1 MEYSPQQIEKK
12 WQRRW
17 QEKGLFEAK
26 DKAPG
31 KKISCLDMFPYP
43 SAEGLHVG
51 HLRGYTFTDVISKKK
66 IMEGFNVLHPMGW
79 DAFGLPAENYA
90 LKTGIHPAKLTKKSI
105 RNFKKQLTDAGFG
118 YDWSREIYSCDPE
131 YYQWTQWLFL
141 KLYEQGL
148 VYRKKAPVNWCPSC
162 KTVLA
167 NEQVVEG
174 KCERCSSLV
183 KNRYL
188 KQWFFK
194 ITQYASRLLKDLD
207 KLDWP
212 PEIKTMQR
220 NWIGR
225 SEGSEIQFGVSNSD
239 YQINV
244 FTTRPD
250 TLFGCTYLVISP
262 QHEIIE
268 DLKSKIKNL
277 KEIKGY
283 LKKSGFQIE
292 RERIS
297 KEKTG
302 VKISGLRAINP
313 ANQEKIPIF
322 VGDYVLKEYGT
333 GAIMAV
339 PAHDQRD
346 FEFARKHNLPII
358 RVIKPS
364 RGNNRKIKN
373 DKAYE
378 GEGILINSQKFSGM
392 DSSKAKEEITEFVG
406 GQKKVYY
413 QLRDWLISRQR
424 YWGTPIPVIYCDK
437 CGVVPV
443 PSQDLPVKLPMIE
456 DFKPSEA
463 KKSPLANN
471 EDFLKV
477 KCPKCGGPAERET
490 DTMDTFVD
498 SSWYYLRYT
507 DPSNQKEF
515 ASKEKINQ
523 WLPVDLYVGG
533 AEHAVM
539 HLLYARF
546 IAKFLHGQELID
558 FDEPFVK
565 LFNQGLIY
573 YQGAKMSKS
582 RGNVINPNQFIE
594 KYGADTMRVYQL
606 FMGPSDQAT
615 EWSDQGVIGVWRF
628 LNKVW
633 GLKTKVKNEKIKDP
647 QLDKLVHQTIKKV
660 GEDIE
665 EFRFNTA
672 VSALMILVNE
682 MNKCSSISLSNFKV
696 LLKLLAPMA
705 PHVCEELWCQV
716 ADDSEKISS
725 IFSEEWP
732 PYNPQLIK
740 PEQITLVIQVNGKI
754 RDKVK
759 VDPQISKGEAQKL
772 ALSRPKVK
780 KRIQSKKVK
789 KIVFVPQKLI
799 NIVT

>member
-1 MEYSPQQIEKK
+1 MKYSPSEIEKK
-12 WQRRW
+12 WQKRW
-17 QEKGLFEAK
+17 QKQKLFKAE

-31 KKISCLDMFPYP
+31 EKIFCLDMFPYP
-43 SAEGLHVG
+43 SAKGLHVG

-66 IMEGFNVLHPMGW
+66 MMEGFNVLHPMGW

-90 LKTGIHPAKLTKKSI
+90 VKTGIHPAKLTKKSI

-118 YDWSREIYSCDPE
+118 YDWSREIYSCNPK
-131 YYQWTQWLFL
+131 YYRWTQWLFL
-141 KLYEQGL
+141 KLFQKGL
-148 VYRKKAPVNWCPSC
+148 AYQKEAPVNWCPSC

-183 KNRYL
+183 EIKYL

-194 ITQYASRLLKDLD
+194 ITKYASRLLKDLD

-212 PEIKTMQR
+212 VNIRTMQK
-220 NWIGR
+220 NWIGK
-225 SEGSEIQFGVSNSD
+225 SEGAEIQFPIADSD
-239 YQINV
+239 YKINI

-250 TLFGCTYLVISP
+250 TLFGCTYLVVTP
-262 QHEIIE
+262 HHEIIKK
-268 DLKSKIKNL
+268 LKPQIDNF
-277 KEIKGY
+277 KEIRKY
-283 LKKSGFQIE
+283 LGKSGLRTE
-292 RERIS
+292 REQFS

-302 VKISGLRAINP
+302 IEISGLRAINP
-313 ANQEKIPIF
+313 ATQEKIPIF
-322 VGDYVLKEYGT
+322 VANYVLKDYGT

-346 FEFARKHNLPII
+346 FDFAQKHDLSIVEVVRP
-358 RVIKPS
+358 P
-364 RGNNRKIKN
+364 GKN
-373 DKAYE
+373 HKLKDDKAFKGKGVLVNSGQFNGMKSSE
-378 GEGILINSQKFSGM
+378 GGDK
-392 DSSKAKEEITEFVG
+392 ITKFVG
-406 GQKKVYY
+406 GKKKICY

-424 YWGTPIPVIYCDK
+424 YWGTPIPIVYCDR

-443 PSQDLPVKLPMIE
+443 PSEDLPVKLPLIE
-456 DFKPSEA
+456 DFKPSQEG
-463 KKSPLANN
+463 KSPLANAS
-471 EDFLKV
+471 DFVKV
-477 KCPKCGGPAERET
+477 KCPQCGKPAERET

-507 DPSNQKEF
+507 DPSNQEKF
-515 ASKEKINQ
+515 ASKEKISQ

-533 AEHAVM
+533 TEHAVM

-546 IAKFLHGQELID
+546 ITKFLKDQGLID

-573 YQGAKMSKS
+573 YQGSKMSKS
-582 RGNVINPNQFIE
+582 RGNVINPDQIIE

-606 FMGPSDQAT
+606 FMGPADQST
-615 EWSDQGVIGVWRF
+615 EWSDQGVVGVWRF

-633 GLKTKVKNEKIKDP
+633 NLQTKVKDEKIKDQP
-647 QLDKLVHQTIKKV
+647 LKKLVHRTIKKV
-660 GEDIE
+660 GEDIG

-672 VSALMILVNE
+672 VSALMVLVNK
-682 MNKCSSISLSNFKV
+682 MNKRSSVSLANFKI

-705 PHVCEELWCQV
+705 PHISEELWDQLGI
-716 ADDSEKISS
+716 DNSGPDSS
-725 IFSEEWP
+725 IFSQKWP
-732 PYNPQLIK
+732 QYDPQLIK
-740 PEQITLVIQVNGKI
+740 PSEITLVIQINGKV

-759 VDPQISKGEAQKL
+759 VDPQISKEEARKV

-780 KRIQSKKVK
+780 KWIQDKKIK
-789 KIVFVPQKLI
+789 RIVFVPQKLI
-799 NIVT
+799 NIVI